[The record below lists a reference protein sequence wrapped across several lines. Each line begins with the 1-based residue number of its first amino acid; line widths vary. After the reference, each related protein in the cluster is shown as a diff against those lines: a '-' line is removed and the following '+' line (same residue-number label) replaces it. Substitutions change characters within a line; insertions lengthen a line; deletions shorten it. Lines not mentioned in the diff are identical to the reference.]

1 MKFTDTPT
9 TTLDELLISTRGNK
23 SHAAT
28 KIGITRTTLR
38 NYIAKKDKVLLV
50 QIDGK
55 LVPFVADR
63 RQGAHKKATPKSE
76 LVFMWSD
83 EHKEDR
89 WHIRSGDYYYGPYD
103 TKGEAEFMLE
113 RN

>member
-9 TTLDELLISTRGNK
+9 TTIDEVLISTRGNI
-23 SHAAT
+23 SQAA
-28 KIGITRTTLR
+28 KAIGINRGTLR

-50 QIDGK
+50 QVDGK
-55 LVPFVADR
+55 LIPFVADR
-63 RQGAHKKATPKSE
+63 RQGAHKKGTPKSE

-89 WHIRSGDYYYGPYD
+89 WFIYKGDTYYGPYD
-103 TKGEAEFMLE
+103 SKRDAEFMME

>member
-9 TTLDELLISTRGNK
+9 TTLDELLIKHRGNI
-23 SHAAT
+23 SHAALEL
-28 KIGITRTTLR
+28 GINRTTLR

-63 RQGAHKKATPKSE
+63 RQGAHKKESNN
-76 LVFMWSD
+76 
-83 EHKEDR
+83 
-89 WHIRSGDYYYGPYD
+89 G
-103 TKGEAEFMLE
+103 
-113 RN
+113 

>member
-9 TTLDELLISTRGNK
+9 TTLDELLEFTHGNK

-50 QIDGK
+50 KIDGK

-63 RQGAHKKATPKSE
+63 RQGAHKKAS
-76 LVFMWSD
+76 
-83 EHKEDR
+83 
-89 WHIRSGDYYYGPYD
+89 
-103 TKGEAEFMLE
+103 
-113 RN
+113 

>member
-9 TTLDELLISTRGNK
+9 TTLDELLISTRGNI
-23 SHAAT
+23 SQAA
-28 KIGITRTTLR
+28 KAIGINRGTLR

-63 RQGAHKKATPKSE
+63 RQGAHKKESK
-76 LVFMWSD
+76 L
-83 EHKEDR
+83 
-89 WHIRSGDYYYGPYD
+89 
-103 TKGEAEFMLE
+103 
-113 RN
+113 

>member
-9 TTLDELLISTRGNK
+9 TTLDELLEFTHGNK

-50 QIDGK
+50 KIDGK

-63 RQGAHKKATPKSE
+63 R
-76 LVFMWSD
+76 
-83 EHKEDR
+83 
-89 WHIRSGDYYYGPYD
+89 
-103 TKGEAEFMLE
+103 
-113 RN
+113 